1 MRSMKYDTDNDK
13 VVLIRLA
20 IKDYTEQVSDKV
32 SCVFGWKREE
42 KSCLPWCFGVHL
54 SDALQ
59 RLFTSQ
65 YQLQEVRDALLNCLD
80 EALYEYKKTKI
91 DTQ

>member
-1 MRSMKYDTDNDK
+1 MKYDTDNDK
-13 VVLIRLA
+13 VVLIRLE
-20 IKDYTEQVSDKV
+20 IKNYTEQMNDKV
-32 SCVFGWKREE
+32 SCGFGWKREE

-65 YQLQEVRDALLNCLD
+65 YELQEVRDALIDCLED
-80 EALYEYKKTKI
+80 ALSAYKKTKI
-91 DTQ
+91 ETE